1 MIRKLI
7 GLLLALGMIGGSGY
21 ILYMQAFHS
30 SVIKGE
36 WLYGAAIFGFLGLA
50 WLWADYIGPLL
61 GFKHEDHD
69 A

>member
-21 ILYMQAFHS
+21 VLYMQVFHS
-30 SVIKGE
+30 SVIKGA
-36 WLYGAAIFGFLGLA
+36 WLYGAAIFGFLGLV
-50 WLWADYIGPLL
+50 WLWVDYVGPLF
-61 GFKHEDHD
+61 GFKQEDID